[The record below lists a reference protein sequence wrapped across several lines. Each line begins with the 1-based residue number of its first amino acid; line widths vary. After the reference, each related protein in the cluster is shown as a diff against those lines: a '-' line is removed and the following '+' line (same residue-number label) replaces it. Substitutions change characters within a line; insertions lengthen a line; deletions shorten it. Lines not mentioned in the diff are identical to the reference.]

1 MNRELIPLRDD
12 AHWHSLRA
20 QDLTSTDIAALF
32 GMSPYATAVDVWHAK
47 RDGIVET
54 LEDNERMRWGRRL
67 ESVVAEG
74 IAEDQG
80 WSVRPFK
87 EYGRLPEHRL
97 GASFDYRVTTHK
109 VQFMQGDGSFVDGTI
124 DGPDDF
130 VLEIKTVDALAFRSG
145 WTVEPDFIEAPAHI
159 ELQIQHQLLV
169 SGLRIGYIGALVGGN
184 TVRLIRREADNDVH
198 AAILQRAAEFWQ
210 SVTTGTP
217 PPITTADEARAYVKR
232 QTNVEP
238 GRLFDARGNRAVE
251 ELLRDYRLASST
263 HRPRPTRPTSSKPA
277 ARSNRRVRARHVRR
291 RHDQLRLHRRQRRN
305 HYHRRH
311 DRHYRRSPRR
321 VPEFP
326 SQLQE
331 GMNDD
336 HRIEAP
342 QAPRPR
348 RQGLRNHRRRRPAH
362 CPRPRQDAGRGV

>member
-217 PPITTADEARAYVKR
+217 PPITTADDARAYVKR
-232 QTNVEP
+232 QTSVEP

-251 ELLRDYRLASST
+251 ELLRDYRLA
-263 HRPRPTRPTSSKPA
+263 RLEAQA
-277 ARSNRRVRARHVRR
+277 ATDVADITKARLLEVIGESERVMFDGGTISCGYTAGSAGTTITADMIGTTVGARAGF
-291 RHDQLRLHRRQRRN
+291 RN
-305 HYHRRH
+305 F
-311 DRHYRRSPRR
+311 R
-321 VPEFP
+321 V
-326 SQLQE
+326 
-331 GMNDD
+331 NYKK
-336 HRIEAP
+336 A
-342 QAPRPR
+342 
-348 RQGLRNHRRRRPAH
+348 
-362 CPRPRQDAGRGV
+362 

>member
-251 ELLRDYRLASST
+251 ELLRDYRLARAT
-263 HRPRPTRPTSSKPA
+263 AQA
-277 ARSNRRVRARHVRR
+277 ATDEADVVKARLLEVIGEAERVMFDGGTISCGYTAGSAGTTITADMIGTTVGARAGF
-291 RHDQLRLHRRQRRN
+291 RN
-305 HYHRRH
+305 F
-311 DRHYRRSPRR
+311 R
-321 VPEFP
+321 V
-326 SQLQE
+326 
-331 GMNDD
+331 NYKK
-336 HRIEAP
+336 A
-342 QAPRPR
+342 
-348 RQGLRNHRRRRPAH
+348 
-362 CPRPRQDAGRGV
+362 